1 MSTSTMK
8 NPDAWWAEDGPIP
21 LDTEPEQ
28 FRQPMVVRQQER
40 QQVQQRSE
48 YGELAALAQSVGA
61 RDSARMLA
69 EAKRVGALLG
79 SRAFYDFPAG
89 GGRVTGPT
97 IDLMDALAIVW
108 GRLVSEVAIVE
119 ETDAR
124 VHLRGCVVDLLALTA
139 VKRDYVS
146 AIAPPPG
153 AFARK
158 PDQADRWRTMQ
169 LQSASSKA
177 IRGALEHALPVWLV
191 DAALEAARDTVAQ
204 RATGG
209 VPLPQARVNAI
220 QNLER
225 AGMTAP
231 ECAAFVGQPIEL
243 WAVAELDALRVLL
256 RRIRNGEVSIE
267 GVRAELVRQAA
278 TAPSS
283 APTDRLADLG
293 VKPAAPAP
301 QAQQAPPAA
310 SQAPA
315 PKVEEDPEAKHKAE
329 HKAARDQLA
338 GILAVDGAGKARVK
352 AWAWANGIKST
363 GRLGLDQTREAL
375 AAAENSFWD
384 TKGHG
389 DDGNDRSSVVTEP
402 LVPPSEETQAAIGEW
417 CMALDSQGKGDAIDK
432 VFADLG
438 LDPEKGP
445 ATEAQ
450 AQALLA
456 ALKLAGS

>member
-1 MSTSTMK
+1 MSTSTTK

-21 LDTEPEQ
+21 FDEPEQ

-146 AIAPPPG
+146 AIAPAPG

-191 DAALEAARDTVAQ
+191 DAALDAAHDAVAK

-209 VPLPQARVNAI
+209 VPLPQARANAI
-220 QNLER
+220 EGLAR
-225 AGMTAP
+225 LGLTAA
-231 ECAAFVGQPIEL
+231 ECVALVGQPVDL
-243 WAVAELDALRVLL
+243 WAVAELDTLRVLVSKL
-256 RRIRNGEVSIE
+256 KAGEVSIE

-283 APTDRLADLG
+283 APADRFADLG
-293 VKPAAPAP
+293 VKPAP

-310 SQAPA
+310 PPAPA
-315 PKVEEDPEAKHKAE
+315 PKVDEDPEAKHKAE

-338 GILAVDGAGKARVK
+338 GILAVDGVGKQRVK
-352 AWAWANGIKST
+352 AWARANGIKST

-375 AAAENSFWD
+375 EAAENTFWD
-384 TKGHG
+384 TKPG
-389 DDGNDRSSVVTEP
+389 DDGDDRSSAAGEP
-402 LVPPSEETQAAIGEW
+402 LAPPTEETQAAIGEW
-417 CMALDSQGKGDAIDK
+417 CIALDSRGKGHAIDK

-445 ATEAQ
+445 GTEAQ

>member
-1 MSTSTMK
+1 MSTTTAK

-21 LDTEPEQ
+21 FDNEPEQ

-119 ETDAR
+119 ETDVR

-146 AIAPPPG
+146 AIAPAPG

-191 DAALEAARDTVAQ
+191 DAALDAARDTVAK

-209 VPLPQARVNAI
+209 VPLPQARANAI
-220 QNLER
+220 EGLAR
-225 AGMTAP
+225 LGLTAA
-231 ECAAFVGQPIEL
+231 ECAAFVGQPVDL
-243 WAVAELDALRVLL
+243 WAVAELDALRVLVTKL
-256 RRIRNGEVSIE
+256 KAGELSVE

-283 APTDRLADLG
+283 TPTDRFADLG
-293 VKPAAPAP
+293 VKPAPAPAP
-301 QAQQAPPAA
+301 QAQQTPSAAPP
-310 SQAPA
+310 APA

-338 GILAVDGAGKARVK
+338 GILSGDGIGKARVK
-352 AWAWANGIKST
+352 AWAWANGIKKT
-363 GRLGLDQTREAL
+363 GGLGLDQTREAL
-375 AAAENSFWD
+375 AAAENTFWD
-384 TKGHG
+384 TKS
-389 DDGNDRSSVVTEP
+389 DGEPVTAVEP
-402 LVPPSEETQAAIGEW
+402 AAPSEDTLTAIGEW
-417 CMALDSQGKGDAIDK
+417 CLALSGDK
-432 VFADLG
+432 VDATFASLG
-438 LDPEKGP
+438 IDPEKGP

-456 ALKLAGS
+456 ALKLAGA